1 MESEATTL
9 PDNLAEKLTAAVTVG
24 DVIQPPAIKP
34 ADPSAAHEQIVT
46 PWDVQG
52 SVSSDGQ
59 QLAID
64 YDKLIDQFGTR
75 RVDAALLER
84 FERLTGHRPHILLRR
99 GTFFSHRDFNAILDR
114 YEQGKPFFLYTGR
127 GPSSDSMH
135 LGHMIPFVFTKWLQD
150 VFDVPLVVQ
159 LTGSDDTLSLILFF
173 SSHTKTLDD
182 EKFLFKHE
190 LKPEQTH
197 DFALANAKDIIAI
210 GFKLEKTFIFSDYDY
225 VGGAFYKNVSKISRQ
240 ITLSQARAT
249 FGFNDSDNI
258 GKIHFG
264 AIQAAPSFSNSFPQ
278 IFGIKSDIPCLIPCA
293 IDQDPYFRL
302 TRDVAHKLKYPKPSL
317 LHAKFFPALQGP
329 QTKMSASDVNSSIF
343 MSDMPNQIKNK
354 INRHGFSGGRETE
367 EEHRR
372 LGGNTNVDVSYQYLS
387 FFLEDD
393 EELAT
398 IGEDY
403 RAGRLLTG
411 QLKARCIKML
421 QEFVG
426 TFQER
431 RKRVTDDEVK
441 AFMDANRQI
450 VPSLGK
456 KN

>member
-1 MESEATTL
+1 MASEERTG
-9 PDNLAEKLTAAVTVG
+9 PDNLAEKLATSVTVG
-24 DVIQPPAIKP
+24 TPPAVPTDAIKP
-34 ADPSAAHEQIVT
+34 ADPSTAHEQVVT

-84 FERLTGHRPHILLRR
+84 FERLTGHRPHIFLRR
-99 GTFFSHRDFNAILDR
+99 GMFFSHREFNIILDR
-114 YEQGKPFFLYTGR
+114 YEKSKPFFLYTGR

-135 LGHMIPFVFTKWLQD
+135 LGHMVPFVFTKWLQD
-150 VFDVPLVVQ
+150 VFDVPLVIQ
-159 LTGSDDTLSLILFF
+159 LT
-173 SSHTKTLDD
+173 DD

-197 DFALANAKDIIAI
+197 EFALKNARDIIAV
-210 GFKLEKTFIFSDYDY
+210 GFKLEKTFIFSDYEY
-225 VGGAFYKNVSKISRQ
+225 VGGPFYKNVSKISRQ
-240 ITLSQARAT
+240 ITVSQAKAT
-249 FGFNDSDNI
+249 FGFGDSDNI
-258 GKIHFG
+258 GKIHFA

-278 IFGIKSDIPCLIPCA
+278 IFGTKSDIPCLIPCA

-302 TRDVAHKLKYPKPSL
+302 TRDVAHKLRYPKPTL

-329 QTKMSASDVNSSIF
+329 QTKMSASDVNSSIY
-343 MSDMPNQIKNK
+343 MNDTPNQIKNK

-372 LGGNTNVDVSYQYLS
+372 LGGNTDVDVSYQYLG
-387 FFLEDD
+387 FFLDND
-393 EELAT
+393 EEYAQ

-411 QLKARCIKML
+411 QLKARCIKVL
-421 QEFVG
+421 QEFTG
-426 TFQER
+426 AFQER
-431 RKRVTDDEVK
+431 RKKITDEEVN

-450 VPSLGK
+450 VPTLGMK
-456 KN
+456 KDI

>member
-1 MESEATTL
+1 MEPEATTNL
-9 PDNLAEKLTAAVTVG
+9 DNQEASVTEGAAV
-24 DVIQPPAIKP
+24 QAIKP
-34 ADPSAAHEQIVT
+34 VDPSSAHDQIVT

-75 RVDAALLER
+75 RIDAALLER
-84 FERLTGHRPHILLRR
+84 FERLTGHRPHIFLRR
-99 GTFFSHRDFNAILDR
+99 GMFFSHRDFNTILDR
-114 YEQGKPFFLYTGR
+114 YEKGKPFFLYTGR

-150 VFDVPLVVQ
+150 VFDVPLVIQ
-159 LTGSDDTLSLILFF
+159 LT
-173 SSHTKTLDD
+173 DD

-197 DFALANAKDIIAI
+197 DFALRNAKDIIAV
-210 GFKLEKTFIFSDYDY
+210 GFKLEKTFIFSDYDF
-225 VGGAFYKNVSKISRQ
+225 VGGPFYKNVSKISRQ
-240 ITLSQARAT
+240 ITLSQAKAT
-249 FGFNDSDNI
+249 FGFGDSDNI
-258 GKIHFG
+258 GKIHFA

-278 IFGIKSDIPCLIPCA
+278 IFGTTSDVPCLIPCA

-302 TRDVAHKLKYPKPSL
+302 TRDVAQKLKYPKPAL

-329 QTKMSASDVNSSIF
+329 QTKMSASDVNSSIY
-343 MSDMPNQIKNK
+343 MSDTPNQIKNK
-354 INRHGFSGGRETE
+354 VNRHGFSGGQETE

-372 LGGNTNVDVSYQYLS
+372 LGGNPDVDVSYQYLS

-393 EELAT
+393 EELAQ
-398 IGEDY
+398 IGADY

-411 QLKARCIKML
+411 QLKARCIKVL
-421 QEFVG
+421 QEFTG

-431 RKRVTDDEVK
+431 RKTITDEDVK

-450 VPSLGK
+450 VPTSGK
-456 KN
+456 QAHPA